1 MSGPFLSLLPLTVS
15 PDLCDASILLR
26 SISMILSE
34 ASSIP
39 PLLALLWL
47 VSSLYLPTSFVPG
60 LSSHATGISV
70 DPIDTLLPR
79 ARRL

>member
-1 MSGPFLSLLPLTVS
+1 MLHYCAISVLLTKVFEVS
-15 PDLCDASILLR
+15 
-26 SISMILSE
+26 
-34 ASSIP
+34 

-47 VSSLYLPTSFVPG
+47 VSSFCSVPTSFPD

-70 DPIDTLLPR
+70 DPIETLLPR

>member
-1 MSGPFLSLLPLTVS
+1 MLHYCAIVKLLTKVFEVS
-15 PDLCDASILLR
+15 
-26 SISMILSE
+26 
-34 ASSIP
+34 

-70 DPIDTLLPR
+70 DPIETLLPR